1 MTSAIQEVKEKT
13 QNMGREAYL
22 RNSNSNPFEPY
33 SDRYW
38 WWSEGWGKEKNEK
51 ARSNSTRTKISSK

>member
-1 MTSAIQEVKEKT
+1 MTGVTQEVKEKT
-13 QNMGREAYL
+13 ENMGREAYL

-38 WWSEGWGKEKNEK
+38 WWHEGWGKEKNEK
-51 ARSNSTRTKISSK
+51 TRSDSARIKISS

>member
-1 MTSAIQEVKEKT
+1 MTGVIQEVKEKT
-13 QNMGREAYL
+13 ENMGREAYL

-38 WWSEGWGKEKNEK
+38 WWHEGWDKEKNEK
-51 ARSNSTRTKISSK
+51 TRSDSARIKISS